1 MKFFSKHLRH
11 VTSVAVSVLTLSSP
25 WAVHAQTAAY
35 PDKPV
40 RFLVPYPP
48 GGGTDVIARIVQ
60 ERFQAALGQ
69 PIQIENKGGAGGSIG
84 TEMVAK
90 SAPDGYTVLFTLSSH
105 TINPAIFPK
114 LSFDTVKD

>member
-1 MKFFSKHLRH
+1 MKLFSNHLRH
-11 VTSVAVSVLTLSSP
+11 VTSVAVSVLTLASP

-69 PIQIENKGGAGGSIG
+69 PVQIENKGGAGGSIG
-84 TEMVAK
+84 TEMVEIGRAH
-90 SAPDGYTVLFTLSSH
+90 V
-105 TINPAIFPK
+105 
-114 LSFDTVKD
+114 